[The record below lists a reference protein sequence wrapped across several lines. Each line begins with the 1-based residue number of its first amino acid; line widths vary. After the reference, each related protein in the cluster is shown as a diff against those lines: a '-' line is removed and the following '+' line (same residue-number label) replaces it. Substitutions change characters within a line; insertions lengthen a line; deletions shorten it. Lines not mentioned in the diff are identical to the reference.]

1 MDTMIAY
8 RLLNAQTQ
16 PEFQEVPEPHAAPG
30 QVLVK
35 IGGSGLSHTDFTRTV
50 RAAGVG
56 YDGGHAPYVP
66 VPEARF
72 LVAIGDLDPVEA
84 ESKLAREYGVSE
96 SGKRIVTGIVITC

>member
-35 IGGSGLSHTDFTRTV
+35 VGGSGLCHTDFTVISR
-50 RAAGVG
+50 
-56 YDGGHAPYVP
+56 
-66 VPEARF
+66 
-72 LVAIGDLDPVEA
+72 DLSYEPILWYRPIPSSNFQIFGAVLK
-84 ESKLAREYGVSE
+84 SKLRRRLIE
-96 SGKRIVTGIVITC
+96 

>member
-35 IGGSGLSHTDFTRTV
+35 VSGSGLCHTDFTV
-50 RAAGVG
+50 
-56 YDGGHAPYVP
+56 
-66 VPEARF
+66 
-72 LVAIGDLDPVEA
+72 IA
-84 ESKLAREYGVSE
+84 E
-96 SGKRIVTGIVITC
+96 